1 MEMSA
6 PIIEQI
12 MVGKPKTYGDKDAK
26 NPMDREWTTGI
37 VKHTVQGRIWA
48 GETNLEGDGQ
58 GDRKNHGGV
67 EKAIFVYPISHY
79 AFWQEKLGR
88 TDFTIGAFGE
98 NLAVQHMTE
107 ADVCIGDTF
116 QIGDATVQ
124 VSQPRRPCWRPA
136 RRWRIKDLAIQIQR
150 EERTGWYFRVLK
162 EGYIQAG
169 DTLQLQERPYPEWTV
184 ATCNDVMYNQKRD
197 RELSAKLAAVELLA
211 PSWRNTLSKRAQ
223 GKTSSDK
230 KRVIGPNE

>member
-1 MEMSA
+1 MSEA
-6 PIIEQI
+6 VIKQVMI
-12 MVGKPKTYGDKDAK
+12 GKPKTYGDKDAK

-37 VKHTVQGRIWA
+37 VKQTIQGKIWA
-48 GETNLEGDGQ
+48 GQTNLEGDGQ

-67 EKAIFVYPISHY
+67 EKAIFVYPIAHY
-79 AFWQEKLGR
+79 TRWQEKLDR
-88 TDFTIGAFGE
+88 ADFTIGAFGE

-107 ADVCIGDTF
+107 TDLCIGDTF
-116 QIGDATVQ
+116 QIGEATVQ

-136 RRWRIKDLAIQIQR
+136 RRWKIKDLAIQIQR
-150 EERTGWYFRVLK
+150 EGMTGWYFRVLK

-169 DTLQLQERPYPEWTV
+169 DNLQLQERPFPEWTV
-184 ATCNDVMYNQKRD
+184 AKSNDVMYNQKQNL
-197 RELSAKLAAVELLA
+197 ELTTELAACELLA

-230 KRVIGPNE
+230 NGL